1 MLKQVESSATAKLP
15 EGKYLLVINALLFNT
30 GWAACVLL
38 RDHAALLVALAIVL
52 FHLFAVTR
60 LKREWLFIIGMLLLG
75 LVVDRVIV
83 GSGLLQPTA
92 SEVSAVLWMGALWPM
107 LATTLNHSLAML
119 KERILFSALVGAVS
133 GPFAYW
139 TAVRLGAAEAG
150 VAMPVFILSLS
161 LLWGL
166 LLPLLYLLARKL
178 LALR

>member
-1 MLKQVESSATAKLP
+1 MLKRVDSSPVAKLP
-15 EGKYLLVINALLFNT
+15 EGKYLLVVNALLFNI

-38 RDHAALLVALAIVL
+38 RDHLALLVALAIVL
-52 FHLFAVTR
+52 FHLVAVTR
-60 LKREWLFIIGMLLLG
+60 LKREWLFVVSMLLLG
-75 LVVDRVIV
+75 LVVDRAMV

-92 SEVSAVLWMGALWPM
+92 SGVSAILWMGALWPM

-119 KERILFSALVGAVS
+119 KDRVLFSAMVGAVS

-150 VAMPVFILSLS
+150 VAMPVFILSLA
-161 LLWGL
+161 LLWSL

-178 LALR
+178 LAVR